1 MALNNL
7 VKAAIFSSTA
17 IGLGFV
23 FMFIPNLEFISV
35 TVFLSGLTLGG
46 YIGAIVGGTSMLI
59 YSGLNPLG
67 SGLIHLP
74 LFISQIV
81 AMSIIGTLGGFG
93 KIILFNL
100 TRKALVPI
108 SGMFGFFCALWYDG
122 ITTLSYP
129 ISAGFS
135 FDEALAYSISGIL
148 FTLMHLFSNT
158 LIFTVVVPGYIYR
171 ITD

>member
-1 MALNNL
+1 MNLNNL

-46 YIGAIVGGTSMLI
+46 YVGAMVGGTSMLV

-74 LFISQIV
+74 LFVSQIL
-81 AMSIIGTLGGFG
+81 AMSTIGIIGGFG
-93 KIILFNL
+93 
-100 TRKALVPI
+100 
-108 SGMFGFFCALWYDG
+108 
-122 ITTLSYP
+122 
-129 ISAGFS
+129 
-135 FDEALAYSISGIL
+135 
-148 FTLMHLFSNT
+148 
-158 LIFTVVVPGYIYR
+158 R
-171 ITD
+171 ITFASPFSTAVNIFLSNVF

>member
-1 MALNNL
+1 MNLNNL

-17 IGLGFV
+17 IGLGFT

-46 YIGAIVGGTSMLI
+46 YVGAMVGGTSMLV

-74 LFISQIV
+74 LFVSQIL
-81 AMSIIGTLGGFG
+81 AMSTIGILGGFG
-93 KIILFNL
+93 RITLFNL
-100 TRKALVPI
+100 KRKSLVII
-108 SGMFGFFCALWYDG
+108 SGMFGFFCTLWYNG

-129 ISAGFS
+129 LSAGFS
-135 FDEALAYSISGIL
+135 FDEAMAYSISGIL
-148 FTLMHLFSNT
+148 FTLMHLISNT

-171 ITD
+171 IKN

>member
-1 MALNNL
+1 MDSVLSEDQEVSRFTSRHNFFGVPILKMTLNKL

-46 YIGAIVGGTSMLI
+46 YIGAIVGGTSMLV

-74 LFISQIV
+74 FS
-81 AMSIIGTLGGFG
+81 
-93 KIILFNL
+93 
-100 TRKALVPI
+100 LVK
-108 SGMFGFFCALWYDG
+108 
-122 ITTLSYP
+122 
-129 ISAGFS
+129 
-135 FDEALAYSISGIL
+135 
-148 FTLMHLFSNT
+148 
-158 LIFTVVVPGYIYR
+158 
-171 ITD
+171 

>member
-1 MALNNL
+1 MTLNNL

-46 YIGAIVGGTSMLI
+46 YIGAIVGGTSMLV

-74 LFISQIV
+74 HSSNEYYWDSRWFWKNHFVQSEKKSSSSNFRNVWFFLCS
-81 AMSIIGTLGGFG
+81 
-93 KIILFNL
+93 
-100 TRKALVPI
+100 LV
-108 SGMFGFFCALWYDG
+108 
-122 ITTLSYP
+122 
-129 ISAGFS
+129 
-135 FDEALAYSISGIL
+135 
-148 FTLMHLFSNT
+148 
-158 LIFTVVVPGYIYR
+158 
-171 ITD
+171 

>member
-1 MALNNL
+1 MTLNNL

-46 YIGAIVGGTSMLI
+46 YIGAIVGGTSMLV

-81 AMSIIGTLGGFG
+81 EYYWCSRWFWKDHFVQSEKKSSSANFRNVWFFLCS
-93 KIILFNL
+93 
-100 TRKALVPI
+100 LV
-108 SGMFGFFCALWYDG
+108 
-122 ITTLSYP
+122 
-129 ISAGFS
+129 
-135 FDEALAYSISGIL
+135 
-148 FTLMHLFSNT
+148 
-158 LIFTVVVPGYIYR
+158 
-171 ITD
+171 

>member
-1 MALNNL
+1 MTLNNI

-46 YIGAIVGGTSMLI
+46 YIGAIVGGTSMLV

-81 AMSIIGTLGGFG
+81 AMSIIGTMGGFG
-93 KIILFNL
+93 KDHF
-100 TRKALVPI
+100 VQ
-108 SGMFGFFCALWYDG
+108 S
-122 ITTLSYP
+122 
-129 ISAGFS
+129 
-135 FDEALAYSISGIL
+135 
-148 FTLMHLFSNT
+148 
-158 LIFTVVVPGYIYR
+158 
-171 ITD
+171 

>member
-1 MALNNL
+1 MTLNNL

-46 YIGAIVGGTSMLI
+46 YIGAIVGGTSMLV

-74 LFISQIV
+74 LFISQII
-81 AMSIIGTLGGFG
+81 AMSVIGILGGFG
-93 KIILFNL
+93 RIILFNL
-100 TRKALVPI
+100 KRKALVVF
-108 SGMFGFFCALWYDG
+108 SGMFGFF
-122 ITTLSYP
+122 
-129 ISAGFS
+129 
-135 FDEALAYSISGIL
+135 
-148 FTLMHLFSNT
+148 
-158 LIFTVVVPGYIYR
+158 
-171 ITD
+171 

>member
-1 MALNNL
+1 MTLNNL

-35 TVFLSGLTLGG
+35 TFFLSGLTLGG
-46 YIGAIVGGTSMLI
+46 YVGAIVGGTSMLV

-74 LFISQIV
+74 LLISQIL
-81 AMSIIGTLGGFG
+81 AMSTIGILGGFG
-93 KIILFNL
+93 RITLFNL
-100 TRKALVPI
+100 NSRALVPV
-108 SGMFGFFCALWYDG
+108 SGMFGFFCTLWYNG

-148 FTLMHLFSNT
+148 FTLMHLISNT

-171 ITD
+171 IKN

>member
-1 MALNNL
+1 MNLNSL

-17 IGLGFV
+17 IGLGFA

-46 YIGAIVGGTSMLI
+46 YIGAMVGGTSMLV

-74 LFISQIV
+74 LFISQIL
-81 AMSIIGTLGGFG
+81 AMSIVGILGGLG
-93 KIILFNL
+93 KITLFNL
-100 TRKALVPI
+100 KRKYLVPI
-108 SGMFGFFCALWYDG
+108 SGVFGFFCTLWYNG

-129 ISAGFS
+129 LSAGFS

-148 FTLMHLFSNT
+148 FTLMHLISNT

-171 ITD
+171 FTN

>member
-1 MALNNL
+1 MNLNNL

-46 YIGAIVGGTSMLI
+46 YIGAILGGTSMLV

-74 LFISQIV
+74 LLISQIF
-81 AMSIIGTLGGFG
+81 AMSTIGILGSLGRITL
-93 KIILFNL
+93 INL
-100 TRKALVPI
+100 NRKALVPI
-108 SGMFGFFCALWYDG
+108 SGIFGFFCTLWYNG

-148 FTLMHLFSNT
+148 FTLMHLISNT

-171 ITD
+171 IKN